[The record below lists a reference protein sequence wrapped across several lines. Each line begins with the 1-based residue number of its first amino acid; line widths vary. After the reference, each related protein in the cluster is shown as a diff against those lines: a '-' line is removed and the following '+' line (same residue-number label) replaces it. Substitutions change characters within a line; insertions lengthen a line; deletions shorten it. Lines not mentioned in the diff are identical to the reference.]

1 MNCED
6 FLRHIEEVP
15 EREDLKDHLRSCEK
29 CAEEYKLHK
38 LLSTGTEQLESYQP
52 PVSIWGRIE
61 KDILAGSEKK
71 SKTGKWLEKLIGF
84 IFPAGNIFRP
94 VFAGAAAIL
103 ILISAVYYFKPLSPA
118 EKSRIQAES
127 LADIGKAQEYYLN
140 AIESL
145 TKLAMENERNIEPEL
160 FSIYREKLQLLD
172 ASIDECKKIIDENEL
187 NVNAWNF
194 LFASYN
200 KKVETLR
207 EMANYKKDEV

>member
-1 MNCED
+1 M
-6 FLRHIEEVP
+6 R
-15 EREDLKDHLRSCEK
+15 
-29 CAEEYKLHK
+29 
-38 LLSTGTEQLESYQP
+38 
-52 PVSIWGRIE
+52 
-61 KDILAGSEKK
+61 
-71 SKTGKWLEKLIGF
+71 

-103 ILISAVYYFKPLSPA
+103 ILISAAYYFKPLSPA

>member
-15 EREDLKDHLRSCEK
+15 EREDLKDHLRSCKK

-38 LLSTGTEQLESYQP
+38 LLGTGTEQLESYQP
-52 PVSIWGRIE
+52 PVSLWGRIE

-71 SKTGKWLEKLIGF
+71 SKAGNWLEKLIGI

-103 ILISAVYYFKPLSPA
+103 IIISAVYYFKPLSPA

-207 EMANYKKDEV
+207 